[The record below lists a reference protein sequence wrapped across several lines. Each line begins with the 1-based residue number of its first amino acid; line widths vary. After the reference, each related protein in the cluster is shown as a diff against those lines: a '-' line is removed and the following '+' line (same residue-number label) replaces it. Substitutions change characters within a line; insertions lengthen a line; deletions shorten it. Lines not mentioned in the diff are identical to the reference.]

1 MPHKRFFFRNKSVF
15 FGMRLSD
22 SEGFSI
28 ILLAGRSF
36 AREIENEKE
45 NERENEREREAEA
58 SGRLPEGEAT
68 YDIIPVKS
76 RTPTYLYPALRA
88 SVLESGTGSEACRGS
103 TATRVQY
110 YQTVLYATIAT
121 ISTVCKIFLN
131 NFIKNLRNLG
141 NLKLK

>member
-1 MPHKRFFFRNKSVF
+1 
-15 FGMRLSD
+15 MRLSD

-28 ILLAGRSF
+28 ILLAGRWC
-36 AREIENEKE
+36 AREVENEKE

-76 RTPTYLYPALRA
+76 RTSTSLYPALRA

-103 TATRVQY
+103 DRNTG
-110 YQTVLYATIAT
+110 TVLPDG
-121 ISTVCKIFLN
+121 TVCYYSK
-131 NFIKNLRNLG
+131 
-141 NLKLK
+141 